1 MTPWGNGQ
9 LFRLGLAA
17 VALMMMAG
25 LSLIIGVGELSE
37 SREAAWR
44 LLVLSRV
51 PRTIALILAGAS
63 MAVSG
68 LLMQMMVRN
77 RFVEPSTAGTVE
89 SAGLGMACLTLGAP
103 GLSIWARTLLTALFA
118 MAGTAPFL
126 RILKA
131 VPVRSALIVPL
142 IGIALS
148 GIIHAASAFLAY
160 RYDLLQSLNAW
171 LLGDFSTVLKGR
183 YEILYL
189 SFALTALAY
198 FAADRFTVAGLGP
211 GMSANLGLDYER
223 VLRFGIIIVSAV
235 SATVVTTVGVIP
247 FLGLVVPNL
256 VSLVMGDN
264 ARRSIPWIA
273 LVGAGLVLVCDIFG
287 RLVNYPF
294 EVPIGTVLGI
304 VGSALFLGL
313 LLKREGVE

>member
-1 MTPWGNGQ
+1 M
-9 LFRLGLAA
+9 LRLGAA
-17 VALMMMAG
+17 IIGLLLLAG
-25 LSLIIGVGELSE
+25 LSLLIGVGDLTE
-37 SREAAWR
+37 SHQTAWQ
-44 LLVLSRV
+44 LFVISRV
-51 PRTIALILAGAS
+51 PRTVALILAGMS

-89 SAGLGMACLTLGAP
+89 SAGLGMVCLTLWAP
-103 GLSIWARTLLTALFA
+103 AVPIWVKTLVTAGFA
-118 MAGTAPFL
+118 MAGTALFL

-148 GIIHAASAFLAY
+148 GIIHAISAFLAY
-160 RYDLLQSLNAW
+160 RHDLLQSLSAW
-171 LLGDFSTVLKGR
+171 LLGDFSTVLQGR

-189 SFALTALAY
+189 TFGLTVLAY

-211 GMSANLGLDYER
+211 SMSTNLGVNYDQ
-223 VLRFGIIIVSAV
+223 VLRFGIVIVSAI
-235 SATVVTTVGVIP
+235 SAVVVTTVGVIP

-256 VSLVMGDN
+256 VSLYLGDN

-273 LVGAGLVLVCDIFG
+273 VLGAGLVLLCDILG
-287 RLVNYPF
+287 RIVNYPF
-294 EVPIGTVLGI
+294 EVPIGTVLGV
-304 VGSALFLGL
+304 VGSALFLAL
-313 LLKREGVE
+313 LLRSEARVG